1 MHSLIVSQNGAF
13 HNDLDS
19 TALIA
24 ALATPTDVIW
34 LDIQDPSEED
44 IALLRDVFGFHPLA
58 IEDAVRSHERPK
70 VDAYAPAAGGRT
82 GARLQNI
89 LREMDILHQRDQAN
103 EDTAPGDADAPT
115 QRREQIETAGP
126 GSYRLR
132 LLLMER
138 RRDKPAKRLMDVY
151 VNGVRRLQHLDIA
164 ATAVARQPTTLPSD
178 SADAATDLAGIHR
191 AAEVVIENVEPI
203 HGVIAVRVA
212 GVNEAEAVLSAIE
225 ITP

>member
-126 GSYRLR
+126 GSY
-132 LLLMER
+132 
-138 RRDKPAKRLMDVY
+138 Y
-151 VNGVRRLQHLDIA
+151 F
-164 ATAVARQPTTLPSD
+164 
-178 SADAATDLAGIHR
+178 
-191 AAEVVIENVEPI
+191 VVF
-203 HGVIAVRVA
+203 
-212 GVNEAEAVLSAIE
+212 
-225 ITP
+225 